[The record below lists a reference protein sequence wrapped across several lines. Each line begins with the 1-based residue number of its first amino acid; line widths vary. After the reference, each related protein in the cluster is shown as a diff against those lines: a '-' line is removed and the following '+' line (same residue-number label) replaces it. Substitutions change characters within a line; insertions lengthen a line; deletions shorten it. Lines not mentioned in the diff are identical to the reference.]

1 MSSQLP
7 TSPREYF
14 PSIYDRV
21 LEIDEL
27 SKVENKLF
35 AVALE
40 KMNQVWSNQFIAT
53 SDISGIET
61 YEKMLGIIANPATEN
76 LEFRRSRIANRFS
89 MSPPFTMPW
98 LRLKFDELFGVGN
111 WSANVDFATRTLS
124 VEAVVS
130 DEAWAQEVSVTI
142 TQIKPANMVFISKP
156 RLPQRIVVG
165 EQIESAKR
173 VNNYRLGVSWFLGS
187 TPFSSLLN
195 SEVIKVAS
203 VSSIKEGMLNA
214 LAAFA
219 ADEVVSVRI
228 NDTLEIPSTEFTSA
242 TSEGNV
248 TTIEYR
254 VPSSQ
259 LSDPITNIKLY
270 GSNSTLLAE
279 ATVYIDSTYDVS
291 LKHTF
296 TFKEGA

>member
-1 MSSQLP
+1 MSNQLP
-7 TSPREYF
+7 TSPREHF
-14 PSIYDRV
+14 PSIYDNV

-27 SKVENKLF
+27 SKTENKLF
-35 AVALE
+35 SIALE
-40 KMNQVWSNQFIAT
+40 KLNQVWSNQFIAT
-53 SDISGIET
+53 SDISGIEN
-61 YEKMLGIIANPATEN
+61 YEKMLDIVANPATES
-76 LEFRRSRIANRFS
+76 LEFRRSRVANRFS

-124 VEAVVS
+124 IEAVVS
-130 DEAWAQEVSVTI
+130 DAAWAQEVSVTI
-142 TQIKPANMVFISKP
+142 TQIKPANLVFISKP
-156 RLPQRIVVG
+156 RLPQRIVVS
-165 EQIESAKR
+165 EQVETAKR
-173 VNNYRLGVSWFLGS
+173 INNYKLGVSWFLGN

-219 ADEVVSVRI
+219 ADEVVSVLI
-228 NDTLEIPSTEFTSA
+228 NGTLEITSDAFTGAVSV
-242 TSEGNV
+242 GNV
-248 TTIEYR
+248 TTIEYM
-254 VPSSQ
+254 VPSAQ
-259 LSDPITNIKLY
+259 LEDPITSIKLY

-279 ATVYIDSTYDVS
+279 AAVYIDSTYDVS